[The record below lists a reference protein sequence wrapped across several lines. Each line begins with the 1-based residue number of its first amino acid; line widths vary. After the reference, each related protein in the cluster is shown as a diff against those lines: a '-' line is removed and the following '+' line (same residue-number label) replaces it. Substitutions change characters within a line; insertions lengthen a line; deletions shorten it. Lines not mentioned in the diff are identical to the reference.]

1 MSRRIWRLA
10 IVVVVLMAL
19 VVGQSAYLQFFHRDA
34 LDSSA
39 INPRNDVSTNQYPRG
54 EIVAANGEVLAQS
67 VRTSSSANPWRR
79 IYPAGTLFSGEVG
92 FTSTVYGDWALEA
105 EYNTYL
111 ESHPLAP
118 QSFEQ
123 LLEPTQGSD
132 SLTLT
137 LVPTL
142 QKIAQAELGGRD
154 GSVVAIKPSTGAI
167 EAMYSNPTYDPTPFT
182 STSTA
187 VQEAAWK
194 RDNTK
199 NVHGYPPLGLVA
211 TQQTIFPGS
220 TFKVIT
226 TAGIVKYKPSLLT
239 KEIPVEVS
247 TALPDSNK
255 RLFNDGDVACG
266 GTVEEML
273 PQSCD
278 PGYAL
283 LGLDLGAQDLTATAT
298 DFGYNQVPPIDLP
311 GAVASFFPTEANLA
325 ANPPFLAYSA
335 IGQEDVEATALQN
348 ALVAA
353 GIANGGTIMTPH
365 LMASIQ
371 GPDGATIKRYKD
383 SVWKKPLSQTQ
394 AAQIVPLMEK
404 VVTQGTAYGIFLAQ
418 DDVAAK
424 TGTAQVGNA
433 LTNDTDDWMI
443 AFAPATDPVIAV
455 AVSVPFQNYSATGA
469 TVAGPIMKCVIE
481 AAIAL
486 SQGQPATGTATT
498 CDVPGI
504 SSTATSSTSST
515 STTTTTTKPPSTTTT
530 SH

>member
-1 MSRRIWRLA
+1 VSRRIWRLA
-10 IVVVVLMAL
+10 IVVMILFAL
-19 VVGQSAYLQFFHRDA
+19 VVGQSAYVQFFHAKA
-34 LDSSA
+34 LDQSTL
-39 INPRNDVSTNQYPRG
+39 NPRNDVSSQQYPRG
-54 EIVAANGEVLAQS
+54 EILAANGEVLAQS
-67 VRTSSSANPWRR
+67 VPTSSTTNPWRR
-79 IYPAGTLFSGEVG
+79 IYPAGALFSAEVG
-92 FTSTVYGDWALEA
+92 FTSTVYGPWALEA
-105 EYNTYL
+105 QYNSYL
-111 ESHPLAP
+111 ESHPLPP

-123 LLEPTQGSD
+123 LLEPTEGDD

-137 LVPTL
+137 LQPEL
-142 QKIAQAELGGRD
+142 QKVAQASLKGLN
-154 GSVVAIKPSTGAI
+154 GSVVAIVPSTGAI
-167 EAMYSNPTYDPTPFT
+167 LAMYSNPTYNPTPFT
-182 STSTA
+182 SITTA

-194 RDNTK
+194 KDNTK
-199 NVHGYPPLGLVA
+199 DSEGYPPLGLVA

-226 TAGIVKYKPSLLT
+226 TAGIVKYNPSLLT
-239 KEIPVEVS
+239 KEIPVEVC

-255 RLFNDGDVACG
+255 TLCNDGDQECG

-283 LGLDLGAQDLTATAT
+283 LGLDLGAQDLTATANA
-298 DFGYNQVPPIDLP
+298 FGYNQVPPIDLP
-311 GAVASFFPTEANLA
+311 GAVASFFPTESNLA

-335 IGQEDVEATALQN
+335 IGQEDVEVTALQN

-353 GIANGGTIMTPH
+353 GVADGGTIMTPH
-365 LMASIQ
+365 LLASIQ
-371 GPDGATIKRYKD
+371 GPDGATIMRYKE
-383 SVWKKPLSQTQ
+383 SVWKKPLSKLQ
-394 AAQIVPLMEK
+394 AAQITPLMEK
-404 VVTQGTAYGIFLAQ
+404 VVTEGTAYGIFLPQ

-481 AAIAL
+481 AAIAM
-486 SQGQPATGTATT
+486 SQSKPATGTSTT
-498 CDVPGI
+498 CDIP
-504 SSTATSSTSST
+504 SLASST
-515 STTTTTTKPPSTTTT
+515 STTTSTTTT
-530 SH
+530 TSPSH